1 MTDAWPLRPDARILL
16 CSSVSGVWGGY
27 GHAGYAASNRMLD
40 TVAAQLRGN
49 GLNCMSVRW
58 GLWQGTTIAAADDV
72 ARIERSGLIAMDPD
86 TAVTTSLGCRQGDPL
101 ILAADFDRLRVFFE
115 SQGAAMPFATAT
127 TEGDDD
133 SAADGQRPD
142 QRPIS
147 ELVRAEIAAAF
158 SLDGPAAVDLNV
170 ALVDLGADSMLAL
183 DLRDRLRRWTGKSVP
198 AARLLGG
205 ITGAELIA
213 ILQSDPSADGPAA
226 SPEPTAEPGSTAN
239 PVRRER
245 LRSSRD

>member
-40 TVAAQLRGN
+40 TMAAQLRGN

-58 GLWQGTTIAAADDV
+58 GLWQGTTIAGADDV

-86 TAVTTSLGCRQGDPL
+86 AAVTTSLGCRHGDPL

-127 TEGDDD
+127 SERDDD
-133 SAADGQRPD
+133 SAADTQSPD

-183 DLRDRLRRWTGKSVP
+183 DLRDRLRRWTGQSVP
-198 AARLLGG
+198 ASRLLGG

-213 ILQSDPSADGPAA
+213 ILKSAPARTA
-226 SPEPTAEPGSTAN
+226 QPQARNPRRSPGLPQIPKHEKG
-239 PVRRER
+239 
-245 LRSSRD
+245 